1 MLAQGYSHHTF
12 KFLLADGSR
21 VMWNRIQG
29 YSIEVE
35 GMYLRAATDAE
46 ALEIAQIIADDDAA
60 FAEECELDK
69 EASVAN
75 TELW

>member
-1 MLAQGYSHHTF
+1 MTYTHHEF
-12 KFLLADGSR
+12 KFRLADGSR

-29 YSIEVE
+29 YSIEVLAT
-35 GMYLRAATDAE
+35 GLRAATDAE
-46 ALEIAQIIADDDAA
+46 ALEIAQIVADDDAA

-69 EASVAN
+69 AASVAN